1 MSFHPQYWNRP
12 VKNSSKGY
20 NYYLWNQ
27 QDRGEHVAEFLKE
40 DPRPLPKST
49 EPLDDVNGKK
59 GAPVVDE
66 ECTGTTMRDY
76 LRGTDLAHIPDD
88 LIALYDDGTGAA
100 GQLIYRPQ
108 DLGVLLL
115 DQDMR

>member
-1 MSFHPQYWNRP
+1 MGKRVHQLWMRNARERP
-12 VKNSSKGY
+12 CEN
-20 NYYLWNQ
+20 
-27 QDRGEHVAEFLKE
+27 
-40 DPRPLPKST
+40 
-49 EPLDDVNGKK
+49 
-59 GAPVVDE
+59 
-66 ECTGTTMRDY
+66 Y

-115 DQDMR
+115 DQDTR